1 MRRLIVGSM
10 IAFGLVWPLA
20 AGADQKDP
28 DLDKLFAVL
37 QTSDDPGALS
47 NAHGEIWERWT
58 RNKDSEFNALMEQG
72 VILMGRR
79 RLDEALEV
87 FDGLVDIAP
96 DYAEAWNKRATVHF
110 LLGNLA
116 DSISDVD
123 TTLDLEP
130 RHFGA
135 LSGLGQIQLQRG
147 DPEAAL
153 AAFEAALQVHPH
165 LPGTRGII
173 KQLRRDLGRNSL

>member
-1 MRRLIVGSM
+1 M
-10 IAFGLVWPLA
+10 IAFGLVWPLT

-37 QTSDDPGALS
+37 QTSNDPSALS
-47 NAHGEIWERWT
+47 NAHGEIWRLWI
-58 RNKDSEFNALMEQG
+58 NSNNQDFSSLMQQG
-72 VILMGRR
+72 VVLMNRQ
-79 RLDEALEV
+79 RLDEALNV
-87 FDGLVDIAP
+87 FDDLVDIAP

-116 DSISDVD
+116 DSIADVD
-123 TTLDLEP
+123 ATLNLEP

-135 LSGLGQIQLQRG
+135 LSGLGQIELQRG

-153 AAFEAALQVHPH
+153 AAFEAALLVHPH
-165 LPGTRGII
+165 LPGTRDII
-173 KQLRRDLGRNSL
+173 ERLRRQLGRNSL